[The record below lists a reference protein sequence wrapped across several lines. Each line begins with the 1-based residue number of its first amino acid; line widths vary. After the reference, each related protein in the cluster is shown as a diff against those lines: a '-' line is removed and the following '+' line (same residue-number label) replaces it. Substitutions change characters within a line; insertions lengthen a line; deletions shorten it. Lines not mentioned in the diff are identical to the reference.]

1 MKFTETKFAKFLS
14 GKGFYLVLAGCFV
27 ALGVAAYTAYDSM
40 APDTAS
46 SEESS
51 YIEESTPPSSEVEAE
66 PEEIPYEPEISS
78 QEQSIDTSEP
88 YPVANSFIYPL
99 SGNIIKGFSSE
110 ELVFSNTMGDMR
122 LHIGLDI
129 AAAAGSEVVSCGNG
143 VVKTVGKDDLLGVFI
158 EIDHGNGRTARYC
171 GLADALSVL
180 EGDTVTTG
188 SPIGIVA
195 EVPSEC
201 MDESHLH
208 LEFFENG
215 KPIDPVSIMEK
226 R

>member
-1 MKFTETKFAKFLS
+1 MKFTETKFAKFLA
-14 GKGFYLVLAGCFV
+14 GRGFYLVLAGCFV
-27 ALGVAAYTAYDSM
+27 ALGVAAYTAYDSLT
-40 APDTAS
+40 PDTAS

-51 YIEESTPPSSEVEAE
+51 YVEEPSLPSSEVEAE
-66 PEEIPYEPEISS
+66 PEEIPYEEPESS
-78 QEQSIDTSEP
+78 EEETETEEEP
-88 YPVANSFIYPL
+88 APVANSFIYPL

-129 AAAAGSEVVSCGNG
+129 SAAAGSEVASCGNG
-143 VVKTVGKDDLLGVFI
+143 VVKTVGKDSLLGVFV
-158 EIDHGNGRTARYC
+158 EVDHGGGRTARYC
-171 GLADALSVL
+171 GLADALSVV
-180 EGDTVTTG
+180 EGDTVRAG
-188 SPIGIVA
+188 SPIGIVG

>member
-1 MKFTETKFAKFLS
+1 MKWTKTKFAKFLS

-27 ALGVAAYTAYDSM
+27 ALGVAAYTAYDSLT
-40 APDTAS
+40 PDTAS

-51 YIEESTPPSSEVEAE
+51 YTEESTPPSSEVEAE
-66 PEEIPYEPEISS
+66 PEEIPYEPPVSS
-78 QEQSIDTSEP
+78 EDQTEDTPEP
-88 YPVANSFIYPL
+88 SPVANSFIYPL

-122 LHIGLDI
+122 LHAGLDI
-129 AAAAGSEVVSCGNG
+129 SAPSGAEVVSCGNG
-143 VVKTVGKDDLLGVFI
+143 VVKTVGNDSLLGVFV

-171 GLADALSVL
+171 GLADALSVV
-180 EGDTVTTG
+180 EGDTVKAG
-188 SPIGIVA
+188 SPIGIVG

-215 KPIDPVSIMEK
+215 KPIDPVSVMEK